1 MGTKDA
7 LCDKRGRGE
16 VFFYLS
22 IGLCVLFLCS
32 CVATG
37 STPGRT
43 DTTVPETA
51 YEKPALFQSKDYV
64 ICELTG
70 GETPEGLA
78 QRFLGDSRRG
88 WVITENNPGTPYEKG
103 QRIIIPLKEERRGG
117 LTADGYQKVPI
128 LVYHTFAETCKSSLC
143 LPREVFDKQ
152 MAHLKDR
159 GYHVIPLSDLIGF
172 LEFRTALPEKA
183 VVITIDDGYRSVYD
197 IAFPILRKYGFT
209 ATLFVYMDF
218 IGIPGSSVTWD
229 QLKEMKEN
237 GFEVGSHTV
246 SHCNLTKRHEDE
258 TEQAYLE
265 RIEKELVLSKR
276 TTDERLHQ
284 DTISLAFPYG
294 AYNQEV
300 LDLCEKAGY
309 RLCLSVK
316 RGGNPFFALP
326 LALGRSQLLERD
338 IDYFI
343 KNLDTFHEVSLR

>member
-1 MGTKDA
+1 MESRDT
-7 LCDKRGRGE
+7 LYDKSRRGGI
-16 VFFYLS
+16 FYLAV
-22 IGLCVLFLCS
+22 GLCLLFLSS
-32 CVATG
+32 CVTTG
-37 STPGRT
+37 SAPGKT
-43 DTTVPETA
+43 DTKAPDTA

-64 ICELTG
+64 IYELTG
-70 GETPEGLA
+70 GETPESLA
-78 QRFLGDSRRG
+78 QRFLGDSKRG
-88 WVITENNPGTPYEKG
+88 WVITENNQGIPYEKG
-103 QRIIIPLKEERRGG
+103 QRIVIPLKEQRRGG
-117 LTADGYQKVPI
+117 LTVNGYQKVPI
-128 LVYHTFAETCKSSLC
+128 LVYHTFAESCKSSLC
-143 LPREVFDKQ
+143 LPKQVFDKQ
-152 MAHLKDR
+152 MAYLKDR

-197 IAFPILRKYGFT
+197 IAFPILKKYGFT

-218 IGIPGSSVTWD
+218 IGIPGSSVTWE

-237 GFEVGSHTV
+237 GFEVGSHTL
-246 SHCNLTKRHEDE
+246 SHCNLTKMQEDE

-265 RIEKELVLSKR
+265 RIEKELVSSKR
-276 TTDERLHQ
+276 ITDEKLHQ

-294 AYNQEV
+294 AYNQKV

-316 RGGNPFFALP
+316 RGGNPFFAYP

-343 KNLDTFHEVSLR
+343 KNLDTFHAVSLR